1 MLKKMKIEPMKPSLL
16 ILAAGIGSRYGSL
29 KQMDRFGPSGET
41 LIDYS
46 IFDAMRAGFRKVI
59 FIISKIME
67 NEFKE
72 IFFKKYPDEIEV
84 DYVLQR
90 LEDVPEGVK
99 IPPGREKPWG
109 TTHAVLSAASKI
121 NEPFA
126 VLNADDFYGA
136 NSFRIIF
143 SHLSSLSKNEEEA
156 YCIVGYRLS
165 KTLSEH
171 GPVARAI
178 CELDEKGYLKSIVER
193 LKIKKIENKI
203 FYQDEEGRL
212 IEIKGDPMVS
222 MNMMGFS
229 ASVFPHL
236 KLCFE
241 KFIQEHSQNPNAEL
255 YLPNV
260 VNEMIKA
267 KAAKVKILSS
277 DEDWFGVTYKE
288 DKAKAIKKIEE
299 LVKRGIYPRN
309 LWKGR

>member
-1 MLKKMKIEPMKPSLL
+1 MLRKMKIEQMKPSLL

-41 LIDYS
+41 LVDYS

-72 IFFKKYPDEIEV
+72 IFFKKYPGEIEV
-84 DYVLQR
+84 DYVVQR

-99 IPPGREKPWG
+99 IPPEREKPWG

-143 SHLSSLSKNEEEA
+143 SHLSSLKKNEEEA

-171 GPVARAI
+171 GHVARAV

-212 IEIKGDPMVS
+212 IEIRGDPMVS
-222 MNMMGFS
+222 MNMMGFFP
-229 ASVFPHL
+229 SVFPHL

-241 KFIQEHSQNPNAEL
+241 KFIQEHSQNPKAEL

>member
-72 IFFKKYPDEIEV
+72 IFYKKYPDEIEV

-99 IPPGREKPWG
+99 VPPDREKPWG

-143 SHLSSLSKNEEEA
+143 SNLSSLKKNEEEA
-156 YCIVGYRLS
+156 YCIIGYRLS

-171 GPVARAI
+171 GHVARAI

-203 FYQDEEGRL
+203 FYQNEEGRL

-222 MNMMGFS
+222 MNMMGFFP
-229 ASVFPHL
+229 SVFPHL

-241 KFIQEHSQNPNAEL
+241 KFIQEHSRNPRAEL

-267 KAAKVKILSS
+267 KVAKVKILSS
-277 DEDWFGVTYKE
+277 DEDWFGVTYRE
-288 DKAKAIKKIEE
+288 DKTKAIKKIEE

-309 LWKGR
+309 LWKGQ

>member
-143 SHLSSLSKNEEEA
+143 SNLSSLKKNEEEA

-171 GPVARAI
+171 GYVARAI

-229 ASVFPHL
+229 PSVFPHL

-241 KFIQEHSQNPNAEL
+241 KFIQEHGQNPNAEL

>member
-1 MLKKMKIEPMKPSLL
+1 MKIEQMKPSLL

-46 IFDAMRAGFRKVI
+46 IFDAMRAGFRKAI

-72 IFFKKYPDEIEV
+72 IFFKKYPGEIEV
-84 DYVLQR
+84 DYVVQR

-99 IPPGREKPWG
+99 IPPDREKPWG

-143 SHLSSLSKNEEEA
+143 SNLSSLKKNEEEA

-171 GPVARAI
+171 GYVARAV

-203 FYQDEEGRL
+203 FYQDEGGRL

-222 MNMMGFS
+222 MNMMGFFP
-229 ASVFPHL
+229 SVFPHL

-241 KFIQEHSQNPNAEL
+241 KFIQEHSQNPKAEL

-260 VNEMIKA
+260 VNEMIKT

-309 LWKGR
+309 LWRGR